1 MQTYLDK
8 KIDDDDE
15 PVEPG
20 ENETQDCR
28 INYMIRSNDNFN
40 DITDDAA
47 YINHKQRINRISTS
61 NRKERLKTKL
71 KKSKNNYSRIT
82 AYTKRKSKGSKGRM
96 SASRKKGSTSHSAQR
111 KARVTPILK
120 VSHTVR
126 VKNKVPQLPPK
137 SKLGTRKTSTVKK
150 TTTPFSN
157 STFKTTIKP
166 KSMMNEILK
175 ESTDNKFLEVI
186 DCLRELRKRNFNV
199 PQSSSLGSESTKS
212 NRNLKTEIEFETS
225 VVDIINAYKKCMDQV
240 N

>member
-8 KIDDDDE
+8 KIDDDE

-20 ENETQDCR
+20 EDEQRDCR
-28 INYMIRSNDNFN
+28 INYMITSNDDFN

-47 YINHKQRINRISTS
+47 YINHKQRIKRISNS
-61 NRKERLKTKL
+61 NRKERLKKTKL

-82 AYTKRKSKGSKGRM
+82 PYTKRKSKGSKGRM

-111 KARVTPILK
+111 KSRITPILK
-120 VSHTVR
+120 VAQTVR
-126 VKNKVPQLPPK
+126 INNKAPQLPPK
-137 SKLGTRKTSTVKK
+137 SKLGNRKTSTVKK
-150 TTTPFSN
+150 TTTPLAD

-166 KSMMNEILK
+166 KNVMNEILK